1 MKRTLLIAPA
11 VLLAFSLAGC
21 TGGVQ
26 ASPTANPAPSAPA
39 SSAAAADRVL
49 AQAEEGQDLGNGRP
63 TVSYDGLMVRRRVVV
78 AVHTALDADIASI
91 RKRLDAAAA
100 ARGTA
105 LSAISPD
112 VLEPAVLQQ
121 MVPEVIVA
129 LPPTATP
136 DDGRIIVIGSVNGD
150 VMPFP
155 GGAAYALTKSAV
167 QGMVRGL
174 ARDFGPR
181 GITVN
186 AIQPGPTDTDMN
198 PASGPMA
205 DQMHSFMAIKR
216 HIRGDEIAELTAYL
230 AGPHA
235 AMMTGALHT
244 IDGGMGA

>member
-1 MKRTLLIAPA
+1 VAEFSGKN
-11 VLLAFSLAGC
+11 VLVLGGSRGIGAAIVRRFVKGGAEVAFTYAGSRDAAKALAAE
-21 TGGVQ
+21 TGSE
-26 ASPTANPAPSAPA
+26 AILTDS
-39 SSAAAADRVL
+39 ADRQALTATVASRGAIDVL
-49 AQAEEGQDLGNGRP
+49 VINAGTLVMGDPL
-63 TVSYDGLMVRRRVVV
+63 
-78 AVHTALDADIASI
+78 ALDADAVDRMIAI
-91 RKRLDAAAA
+91 NVNAPYHAAVEA
-100 ARGTA
+100 ARK
-105 LSAISPD
+105 
-112 VLEPAVLQQ
+112 
-121 MVPEVIVA
+121 M
-129 LPPTATP
+129 P